1 MISFVPLWITLAK
14 KKMRKKDLYS
24 IVSSSTVAK
33 MGKDEYVSLEVV
45 DKICLALDCQ
55 ISDVIMIDPAI
66 KK

>member
-55 ISDVIMIDPAI
+55 ISDVIMMDPAI